1 MSESGTKILIFLG
14 SLIATLLLVLIV
26 VILTEEDS
34 AHPASTTSAAASPTT
49 TAAAPTTSTVA
60 PTTSTT
66 ATTAAATTGAA
77 PVTTAAPPT
86 TSVPVYLLPQGYG
99 PITQGTDY
107 SALVASGDIVFEGWD
122 TTPPDSYCG
131 WGNGA
136 GSQAGLVRTQI
147 IDLVVQVVFATDPS
161 VTTPEGISLGSAEAE
176 VVAAYGAPH
185 EEHPGPYVPT
195 ERWIYYQFG
204 AHGYKFI
211 FESAGGPVWQMYAG
225 DWEKIHLSE
234 GCL

>member
-26 VILTEEDS
+26 VLLTEEDS
-34 AHPASTTSAAASPTT
+34 APAATTAASAGPATTSAAPTT
-49 TAAAPTTSTVA
+49 TALPTTTVA
-60 PTTSTT
+60 PSTT
-66 ATTAAATTGAA
+66 APPTSAPPATTVAPAATAA
-77 PVTTAAPPT
+77 PVF
-86 TSVPVYLLPQGYG
+86 LLPQGYG

-107 SALVASGDIVFEGWD
+107 NALVASGDIVFDGWD

-131 WGNGA
+131 WGSGA

-147 IDLVVQVVFATDPS
+147 IDLAVQVVFATDPS
-161 VTTPEGISLGSAEAE
+161 VTTPEGISLGSAEAA

-204 AHGYKFI
+204 THGYKFI
-211 FESAGGPVWQMYAG
+211 FEAPGGPVWQMYAG
-225 DWEKIHLSE
+225 DWEKIHLGE